1 MNVRPSLALV
11 VPLADT
17 LDAFVLMYQHHT
29 ALEDTMLFPTWKQAL
44 PDSEYHELTERF
56 EELEHK
62 MFGRDGF
69 DDARK
74 RIAQIEHEMGIAD
87 LARFTPPAS
96 PKPAS

>member
-44 PDSEYHELTERF
+44 PDSEYHELTKRF

-74 RIAQIEHEMGIAD
+74 RIAQIEHDMGIAD
-87 LARFTPPAS
+87 LARFTPPAP